1 MAELRFEG
9 NVAIVTGAGGG
20 LGKSHALLLASRGA
34 KVVVNDIGG
43 SVTGEGADASPAQS
57 VAREIGDL
65 GGEAV
70 SDTHSV
76 STPEGGQAIVSTA
89 LESYGRVDILVN
101 NAGIIRNA
109 LFDDTTPDQLEPVI
123 DVHLRGA
130 FNVTRPA
137 WAAMRKQGYGR
148 IVNTTSSSGLLGTKG
163 QTNYGT
169 VKAGILG
176 LTRILALEGAADGI
190 KVNAIAPMGFTR
202 MMVDSM
208 DLPGSSSDPQALEA
222 LRQQLAILDVG
233 LVSPVVVFLAH
244 ESCPVTGEIFSA
256 GGGQVS
262 RVFVGRTKGFFKRD
276 LSIEDVSDHLG
287 EIRDEAGYT
296 IPADPGDE
304 MSLVFQ
310 ALSSSPG

>member
-57 VAREIGDL
+57 VAREICDL

-190 KVNAIAPMGFTR
+190 KANAIAPMGFTR

-208 DLPGSSSDPQALEA
+208 DLPGSSTDPQALEA

-287 EIRDEAGYT
+287 DIRDEAGYT

-304 MSLVFQ
+304 MNLVFQ